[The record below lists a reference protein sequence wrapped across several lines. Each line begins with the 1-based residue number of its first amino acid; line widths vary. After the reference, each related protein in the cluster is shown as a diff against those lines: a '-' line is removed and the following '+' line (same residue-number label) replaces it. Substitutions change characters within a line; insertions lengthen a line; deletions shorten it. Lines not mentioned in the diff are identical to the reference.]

1 MGKGK
6 ITFGHSVAVLLTED
20 KVSKNTVKECWM
32 QMGKNSKVDKNT
44 LIYI

>member
-6 ITFGHSVAVLLTED
+6 ITFGHFVAVLLTKD
-20 KVSKNTVKECWM
+20 KASKNAVKEGWM